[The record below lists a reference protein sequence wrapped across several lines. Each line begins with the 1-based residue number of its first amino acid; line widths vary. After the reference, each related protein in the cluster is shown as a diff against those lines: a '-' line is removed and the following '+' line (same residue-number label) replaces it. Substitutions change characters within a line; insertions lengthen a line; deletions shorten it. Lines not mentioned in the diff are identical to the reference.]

1 MPRSAEIILCVSLFL
16 YIGMECTY
24 GGWISSYAVLVGA
37 SGMEEAT
44 IFPSIFWIM
53 ITIFRFILA
62 FLPGTTSTKMKF
74 QLYGNMA
81 SAIVS
86 LLLVK
91 SGLFWLACSFSAVT
105 FGIAMSSIYTL
116 ILSIPK

>member
-1 MPRSAEIILCVSLFL
+1 MQ
-16 YIGMECTY
+16 Y
-24 GGWISSYAVLVGA
+24 
-37 SGMEEAT
+37 
-44 IFPSIFWIM
+44 
-53 ITIFRFILA
+53 
-62 FLPGTTSTKMKF
+62 

-91 SGLFWLACSFSAVT
+91 AGLVWLTCTFSAVA

-116 ILSIPK
+116 IISIAK

>member
-1 MPRSAEIILCVSLFL
+1 
-16 YIGMECTY
+16 MECTY

-44 IFPSIFWIM
+44 IFPSVFWIM
-53 ITIFRFILA
+53 ITLFRFVLA
-62 FLPGTTSTKMKF
+62 FLPGMSSSKMQF
-74 QLYGNMA
+74 QLYGNMV
-81 SAIVS
+81 SAILS

-91 SGLFWLACSFSAVT
+91 SGFAWFACSFSAVT